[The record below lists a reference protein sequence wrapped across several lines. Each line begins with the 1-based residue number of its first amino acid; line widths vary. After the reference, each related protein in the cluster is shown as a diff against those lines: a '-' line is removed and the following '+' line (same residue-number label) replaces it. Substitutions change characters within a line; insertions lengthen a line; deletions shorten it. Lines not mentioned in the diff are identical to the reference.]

1 MRDSLKFIF
10 QYEKRKIPY
19 HYPSV
24 FTGKLSNTACRTERT
39 NDTAHIS
46 LVCEQQLKEAGED
59 VRMIFTTEYS
69 RVRKH
74 RLQVVTG
81 IFYSL
86 QKVDT
91 PIYSA
96 RTVLFIFRF

>member
-1 MRDSLKFIF
+1 MRDSLKCFF

-24 FTGKLSNTACRTERT
+24 FTGELSNTACRTERT
-39 NDTAHIS
+39 DEAAHIS
-46 LVCEQQLKEAGED
+46 SVCEQQLKEAGED

-74 RLQVVTG
+74 RLQLVTG

-91 PIYSA
+91 PNYSV
-96 RTVLFIFRF
+96 RTVFIFHF